1 MKKNFIYALLLGIL
15 AVTGLSF
22 SSCSGNASDAKDN
35 TEEVADVDADED
47 DDYFVSKDGKFK
59 ARFPGEPTRDSQMVP
74 TEAGDIEMISFVH
87 EKSATEAC
95 MIAYSDYPSSL
106 VEGQDP
112 MTLLGSARDGSLEGN
127 FVESD
132 KEMKVG
138 GWPAIRT
145 KAIDKTQNL
154 YYVLEVVLAN
164 NRLYQLLM
172 VRDGSYP
179 TDEAI
184 EEFMD
189 TFVITM
195 RK

>member
-1 MKKNFIYALLLGIL
+1 MKKNVVYALFLGIL

-22 SSCSGNASDAKDN
+22 SSCSGNASDAKDK
-35 TEEVADVDADED
+35 TEEVADTEEEE
-47 DDYFVSKDGKFK
+47 FFISKDGQFK

-74 TEAGDIEMISFVH
+74 TEAGDIEMISFVY
-87 EKSATEAC
+87 EKSATEAS

-106 VEGQDP
+106 VDGQDP

-127 FVESD
+127 FVESN
-132 KEMKVG
+132 KEIKVG

-154 YYVLEVVLAN
+154 YYVLEVILAK

-195 RK
+195 KK